1 MIGIGLALTK
11 QSHNV
16 GAKILVADLKTTT
29 EFDTFAAGKDN
40 IVYVQADVTQWAD
53 FTKIFEACE
62 QKWNGVP
69 DAYGICAGV
78 FDPPFS
84 NFWDD
89 PEQDEGY
96 KQVDINVNHPIKLTR
111 LAIRKSLSKGKR
123 ASVCIIVC

>member
-1 MIGIGLALTK
+1 
-11 QSHNV
+11 
-16 GAKILVADLKTTT
+16 
-29 EFDTFAAGKDN
+29 
-40 IVYVQADVTQWAD
+40 VQADVTQWAD
-53 FTKIFEACE
+53 FTKIFDACE
-62 QKWNGVP
+62 KKWNDVP

-123 ASVCIIVC
+123 ASVCIIVRQNSRHFPNCNADFYGC